1 MKLIL
6 PLLKHFLKKQVNS
19 PKRNTPGLTRDL
31 FLGGKV
37 ILWQSVKGY
46 RAGIDAVLL
55 ATSIKLKESQKI
67 LDLGCG
73 AGAISLCVLANHP
86 NVLVTGLEIMEDT
99 VDVAKLNAE
108 ENNFELNFRPM
119 LGSIADMPPTIEKNS
134 FDLVLSNPPY
144 AVNGTT
150 NFSSNI
156 QRKIA
161 HVETHTTIEMWIEVA
176 AAALKHRGTISLIHR
191 ADRLDHLLSALRPY
205 FGEII
210 IHPLWPKS
218 GRKANRIL
226 IKAKKGSEAPTIL
239 TAGTIIHMDNGS
251 YTPEIESILR
261 GRSLLTIE

>member
-1 MKLIL
+1 M
-6 PLLKHFLKKQVNS
+6 NS

-37 ILWQSVKGY
+37 ILWQSAEGY

-55 ATSIKLKESQKI
+55 ATSIKPKESQKI

-73 AGAISLCVLANHP
+73 AGAVSLCVLANHP
-86 NVLVTGLEIMEDT
+86 NVFVTGLEIMKDT

-108 ENNFELNFRPM
+108 ENNFKLNFRPM
-119 LGSIADMPPTIEKNS
+119 LGSIADTPPTIETNS

-150 NFSSNI
+150 SFSSNI
-156 QRKIA
+156 QKKIA
-161 HVETHTTIEMWIEVA
+161 HVETNTNIEMWIKVA
-176 AAALKHRGTISLIHR
+176 AAALKNKGIISLIHR

-218 GRKANRIL
+218 GYKANRVL
-226 IKAKKGSEAPTIL
+226 IKATKGSRAPTIL
-239 TAGTIIHMDNGS
+239 TAGSTIHMDDGS
-251 YTPEIESILR
+251 YTPEIDSVLR
-261 GRSLLTIE
+261 GRSLLTVE

>member
-1 MKLIL
+1 MNNPKQNKPNLTQD
-6 PLLKHFLKKQVNS
+6 LL
-19 PKRNTPGLTRDL
+19 
-31 FLGGKV
+31 LGGKV
-37 ILWQSVKGY
+37 ILWQSIDGY

-55 ATSIKLKESQKI
+55 ATSTKPKTNQKI

-73 AGAISLCVLANHP
+73 AGAVSLCVLANYP
-86 NVLVTGLEIMEDT
+86 DVFVTGLEIMEET
-99 VDVAKLNAE
+99 VALAKLNAE
-108 ENNFELNFRPM
+108 ENNFKVNFCPI
-119 LGSIADMPPTIEKNS
+119 LGSIADIPSKIKKNS
-134 FDLVLSNPPY
+134 FDLVLSNPPFSPS
-144 AVNGTT
+144 GTS

-156 QRKIA
+156 QKKFA
-161 HVETHTTIEMWIEVA
+161 HVETGTNIEMWIKVA
-176 AAALKHRGTISLIHR
+176 ATALKQKGTISLIHR

-226 IKAKKGSEAPTIL
+226 IKAKKGSKAPTIL

>member
-1 MKLIL
+1 M
-6 PLLKHFLKKQVNS
+6 
-19 PKRNTPGLTRDL
+19 
-31 FLGGKV
+31 
-37 ILWQSVKGY
+37 WQSAEGY

-55 ATSIKLKESQKI
+55 ATSIKPKESQKI

-73 AGAISLCVLANHP
+73 AGAVSLCVLANHP
-86 NVLVTGLEIMEDT
+86 NVFVTGLEIMKDT

-108 ENNFELNFRPM
+108 ENNFKLNFRPM
-119 LGSIADMPPTIEKNS
+119 LGSIADTPPTIETNS

-150 NFSSNI
+150 SFSSNI
-156 QRKIA
+156 QKKIA
-161 HVETHTTIEMWIEVA
+161 HVETNTNIEMWIKVA
-176 AAALKHRGTISLIHR
+176 AAALKNKGIISLIHR

-226 IKAKKGSEAPTIL
+226 IKAKKGSKAPTIL

>member
-1 MKLIL
+1 MNN
-6 PLLKHFLKKQVNS
+6 PKQNK
-19 PKRNTPGLTRDL
+19 PHLTQDL

-37 ILWQSVKGY
+37 ILWQSAKGY

-55 ATSIKLKESQKI
+55 ATSIKPKESQKI

-99 VDVAKLNAE
+99 VDVAKLNAQ

-161 HVETHTTIEMWIEVA
+161 HVETDTTIEMWIEVA